1 MEMALWIR
9 IPKDLIEY
17 MNEKGYTTVEFTT
30 RSDFNG
36 DQRWS
41 VSFKHCG
48 IGRKILIDIPLMEEM
63 IETIG
68 LERWIENLKKDVDDY
83 FRRSP
88 RERFDRFISPGTEEW
103 DECLT

>member
-1 MEMALWIR
+1 MEMVLWIR

-30 RSDFNG
+30 RPDFNG

-41 VSFKHCG
+41 VSFKHCV

-88 RERFDRFISPGTEEW
+88 RERFGRFISPETEE
-103 DECLT
+103 